1 MTDDQL
7 RIARGCLA
15 GAESNRMSFPEIVG
29 ALIGAGFDG
38 YLVDYRRNAATYYLP
53 DGTAF
58 DLPTHIGSAPVAA
71 AFDSA
76 AVRAAIAE
84 AQGNAPG
91 YTYLG
96 FGEQVRAA
104 GCAGYLVSFPGRRV
118 LYFGR
123 DGETHVEHFPS

>member
-1 MTDDQL
+1 MTEDQ
-7 RIARGCLA
+7 RNIARDCLA
-15 GAESNRMSFPEIVG
+15 GAEANRLSFPEIVG

-38 YLVDYRRNAATYYLP
+38 YLVDYRRSAATYYLP

-58 DLPTHIGSAPVAA
+58 DLATQISATPVAA
-71 AFDSA
+71 DFDAPS
-76 AVRAAIAE
+76 VRAAIAE
-84 AQGNAPG
+84 AQANAPG

-123 DGETHVEHFPS
+123 DGETHVEHFPN

>member
-1 MTDDQL
+1 MTEDPL
-7 RIARGCLA
+7 TIARACLA
-15 GAESNRMSFPEIVG
+15 GAEANRLSFPEIVG
-29 ALIGAGFDG
+29 ALIDAGFDG
-38 YLVDYRRNAATYYLP
+38 YLIDYRRNAATYYLP

-58 DLPTHIGSAPVAA
+58 DLPTHVGTSPVTA
-71 AFDSA
+71 AFDGA

-84 AQGNAPG
+84 AQADGPG

-96 FGEQVRAA
+96 FGEKVRVA

-123 DGETHVEHFPS
+123 SGETHVEHFPQ

>member
-1 MTDDQL
+1 MTEDQQS
-7 RIARGCLA
+7 IARDCLS
-15 GAESNRMSFPEIVG
+15 GAEANRLSFPEIVG
-29 ALIGAGFDG
+29 ALIDAGFDS
-38 YLVDYRRNAATYYLP
+38 YLVDYRRNTATYYRP

-58 DLPTHIGSAPVAA
+58 DLPTHIGTRPVAA
-71 AFDSA
+71 AFDAS

-84 AQGNAPG
+84 AQANAPG

-96 FGEQVRAA
+96 FGEKVRAA

-123 DGETHVEHFPS
+123 DGDTHVEHFPS

>member
-1 MTDDQL
+1 MTEDQQK
-7 RIARGCLA
+7 IARDCLA
-15 GAESNRMSFPEIVG
+15 GAQANRLGFPEIVG

-58 DLPTHIGSAPVAA
+58 DLSTHVSGTPVAPV
-71 AFDSA
+71 FDAA

-84 AQGNAPG
+84 AQSGAPG

-96 FGEQVRAA
+96 FGETVRAA
-104 GCAGYLVSFPGRRV
+104 GCAGYLVTFPGRRV

-123 DGETHVEHFPS
+123 DGDTHVEHFPS

>member
-1 MTDDQL
+1 MTDTLQN
-7 RIARGCLA
+7 IARDCLA
-15 GAESNRMSFPEIVG
+15 GAETCHLSFPEIVG
-29 ALIGAGFDG
+29 TLIGAGFDG

-58 DLPTHIGSAPVAA
+58 DLATHSGGPPVAS
-71 AFDSA
+71 AFNVA

-84 AQGNAPG
+84 AQANAPG

-96 FGEQVRAA
+96 FGEKVRAA

-118 LYFGR
+118 LYFGP
-123 DGETHVEHFPS
+123 DGETYIEHFPD

>member
-1 MTDDQL
+1 MTDDQQT
-7 RIARGCLA
+7 IARDCLA
-15 GAESNRMSFPEIVG
+15 GAEANRLSFPEIVG
-29 ALIGAGFDG
+29 ALIAAGFDG

-58 DLPTHIGSAPVAA
+58 DLPAHVGATPVAA
-71 AFDSA
+71 VFDA
-76 AVRAAIAE
+76 ARVRAAIGE
-84 AQGNAPG
+84 AQSGAAG

-104 GCAGYLVSFPGRRV
+104 GCAGYLVTFPGRRV

-123 DGETHVEHFPS
+123 DGVTHVEHFPD